1 MEDEKLTTLAEPN
14 DAVDLALCRAT
25 MYSAIALG
33 FGTPSEEVISRLA
46 GSENA
51 AVLADAAVLLDP
63 APESEL
69 VSSVTAACR
78 AAAKTAKENLLSRHL
93 GLFGHTARGTVPP
106 YETEY
111 GHEALFQQPQE
122 LSDLMGF
129 YNAFGLTLRYG
140 QHERP
145 DHISCECEFQ
155 SFLALK
161 EAYALEHQDP
171 GMLAETRKAQKL
183 FLRDHLARFVPT
195 FATRLRQ
202 HDADGFYGDLARS
215 LLAFVALE
223 SRRLDVPL
231 GAMDLS
237 LRPADDDRVPMACGA
252 GTECAAMPGACAA
265 GEAESYD

>member
-1 MEDEKLTTLAEPN
+1 MAAEKLSAITRGREI
-14 DAVDLALCRAT
+14 DLVLCRAT
-25 MYSAIALG
+25 LYSAIALG

-46 GSENA
+46 RSENA
-51 AVLADAAVLLDP
+51 AALTDAAVLLD
-63 APESEL
+63 AAQESEL
-69 VSSVTAACR
+69 VCSVAAACE
-78 AAAKTAKENLLSRHL
+78 AAKTGSQCLLSRHRA
-93 GLFGHTARGTVPP
+93 LFGHTARGTVPP

-129 YNAFGLTLRYG
+129 YNAFGLTLQHG

-171 GMLAETRKAQKL
+171 HMLAETRKAQKL
-183 FLRDHLARFVPT
+183 FLRDHLARFVPA
-195 FATRLRQ
+195 FAARVRQ
-202 HDADGFYGDLARS
+202 HDADGFYGKLARF
-215 LLAFVALE
+215 LLPFVAAE
-223 SRRLDVPL
+223 SRRLDVSL

-237 LRPADDDRVPMACGA
+237 LRPADDDRVPVACGA
-252 GTECAAMPGACAA
+252 GTECAAMPGACA
-265 GEAESYD
+265 GEEAESYD

>member
-1 MEDEKLTTLAEPN
+1 MEAEKLTAITRGTEIDP
-14 DAVDLALCRAT
+14 ALCRAT
-25 MYSAIALG
+25 LYSAIALG
-33 FGTPSEEVISRLA
+33 FGTPSEEAINRLA
-46 GSENA
+46 GGENA
-51 AVLADAAVLLDP
+51 AALADAALLLDP
-63 APESEL
+63 AEESDL
-69 VSSVTAACR
+69 FSSVAAACEAAETGSECLLPRHR
-78 AAAKTAKENLLSRHL
+78 A
-93 GLFGHTARGTVPP
+93 LFGHTARGTVPP

-129 YNAFGLTLRYG
+129 YNAFGLTLKHG

-171 GMLAETRKAQKL
+171 DMLAETRKAQKL
-183 FLRDHLARFVPT
+183 FLRDHLARFAPT
-195 FATRLRQ
+195 FATRVRE
-202 HDADGFYGDLARS
+202 HDAGGFYGKLAKC
-215 LLAFVALE
+215 LLSFVTAE
-223 SRRLDVPL
+223 SRRLDVPV
-231 GAMDLS
+231 GAMDLR

-252 GTECAAMPGACAA
+252 GAECAAVPGACAA